1 MRKLWQLY
9 STVNFF
15 KEIKPFSDSVQQ
27 RVASPKIVYKRSLGE
42 WEFLHLS
49 SVVWTTRVSG
59 VDYNT
64 GKVLL
69 NFPTLTGPNRDIST
83 SPQIKLHVIFRHV
96 FLPSP
101 PTINVDM
108 SAFWTH
114 LLNIARAGEGRAEQC
129 VLLAYGFVRRL
140 LSRIV
145 HVSFASSTDPLRM
158 SEHKTQGREK
168 GAGKKIFLCP
178 DKRSIR
184 CAFLLTKT
192 GWNAK
197 Y

>member
-114 LLNIARAGEGRAEQC
+114 LLNIARAGEGRAEQRRS
-129 VLLAYGFVRRL
+129 VSVR
-140 LSRIV
+140 V
-145 HVSFASSTDPLRM
+145 CP
-158 SEHKTQGREK
+158 KTF
-168 GAGKKIFLCP
+168 ISYCPCFLC
-178 DKRSIR
+178 
-184 CAFLLTKT
+184 LLDGPFAYVWTQDTRTREGRRKKNISVP
-192 GWNAK
+192 W
-197 Y
+197 